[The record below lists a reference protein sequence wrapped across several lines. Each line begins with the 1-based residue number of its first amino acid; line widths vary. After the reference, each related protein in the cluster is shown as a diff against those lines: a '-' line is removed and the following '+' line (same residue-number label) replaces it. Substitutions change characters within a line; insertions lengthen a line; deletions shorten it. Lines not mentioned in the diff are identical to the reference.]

1 MTVSFY
7 KCFLVLIF
15 GIILKFVYNNNQSVT
30 EWSLIGQQQHP
41 TNMSIYQSTSC
52 ESVTLLRCGMLIC
65 PVIWPQHI
73 HFVSVCLCVSISSN
87 EFLVKQNWS
96 SNFVFMQLACL
107 PRRTHEGEFL
117 HHAMVY
123 HCFLPVLWYNNNSN
137 NHDNIYSAVI
147 IAEPL
152 REFTQFTRWIQ
163 KWRQVAA
170 DLWTKPIGLSR
181 RPAYIGSQ

>member
-1 MTVSFY
+1 MMTVSFY

-117 HHAMVY
+117 HHAIVY
-123 HCFLPVLWYNNNSN
+123 HCFGSRALSFKR
-137 NHDNIYSAVI
+137 
-147 IAEPL
+147 PL
-152 REFTQFTRWIQ
+152 LSLNVGVCVRNFEV
-163 KWRQVAA
+163 KYLGVSYYGE
-170 DLWTKPIGLSR
+170 PIGKWSG
-181 RPAYIGSQ
+181 AFKW